1 MSIPDYYLV
10 KWLPLGANCYQ
21 YGVCNKY
28 SPEAQA
34 HYEKTGEVLI
44 EDAIF
49 PVARSVPVAALIPIE
64 SSFSGSNEFYDMI
77 HSEMERVQA
86 LSDALPA
93 GIVKGKLFRV
103 PCGDGYAW
111 YIVMRVNKKTVK
123 IEWRGF
129 SSDRWVDQRFG
140 LGGNV
145 PIEMVE
151 QFIRYEDGTRQLFS
165 KKKEETDKNSQ
176 LTTAQTEM

>member
-10 KWLPLGANCYQ
+10 KWLPRGANCYQ

-28 SPEAQA
+28 SPEAKT
-34 HYEKTGEVLI
+34 HYEQTGKILI

-49 PVARSVPVAALIPIE
+49 PVARSVDLDALIPIE
-64 SSFSGSNEFYDMI
+64 SGFSGKNEFYDMMDR
-77 HSEMERVQA
+77 ELERVQA
-86 LSDALPA
+86 MSDALPQ

-111 YIVMRVNKKTVK
+111 YIVTKVNKKTVK

-129 SSDRWVDQRFG
+129 SGDRWVDQRFG
-140 LGGNV
+140 LGGSV
-145 PIEMVE
+145 PVEMVE
-151 QFIRYEDGTRQLFS
+151 RFIRYEEGVRQLFS
-165 KKKEETDKNSQ
+165 KRKEETNEPVR
-176 LTTAQTEM
+176 AG

>member
-10 KWLPLGANCYQ
+10 KWLPRGANSYQ

-34 HYEKTGEVLI
+34 HYEQTGKILI
-44 EDAIF
+44 EDAIS
-49 PVARSVPVAALIPIE
+49 PIAHSVAVEDLISIP
-64 SSFSGSNEFYDMI
+64 STFGTNEFYDMI
-77 HSEMERVQA
+77 DAEMARVQA
-86 LSDALPA
+86 LSDALPS
-93 GIVKGKLFRV
+93 GVVKGKLFRV

-111 YIVMRVNKKTVK
+111 YIVTKVNKKTVK

-129 SSDRWVDQRFG
+129 SGDRWVDQRFG

-151 QFIRYEDGTRQLFS
+151 RFIRYEEGTRRLFA
-165 KKKEETDKNSQ
+165 KKKEETN
-176 LTTAQTEM
+176 EPVRVG

>member
-34 HYEKTGEVLI
+34 HYQKTGEVLI

-49 PVARSVPVAALIPIE
+49 PVARSVPLEMLIPIE
-64 SSFSGSNEFYDMI
+64 SGFSGKNEFYDMMDR
-77 HSEMERVQA
+77 ELERAQA

-93 GIVKGKLFRV
+93 GIVKNKLFRV

-111 YIVMRVNKKTVK
+111 YIVTKVNKKTVK

-129 SSDRWVDQRFG
+129 SGDRWVDQRFG

-145 PIEMVE
+145 PTEMVE
-151 QFIRYEDGTRQLFS
+151 QFIRYEDGRKLFL
-165 KKKEETDKNSQ
+165 KKREEANEPVR
-176 LTTAQTEM
+176 AG

>member
-10 KWLPLGANCYQ
+10 KWLPRGANCYQ

-28 SPEAQA
+28 SPEAKA
-34 HYEKTGEVLI
+34 HYEQTGKVLI

-49 PVARSVPVAALIPIE
+49 PIAHSVAVEDLISIPSTFE
-64 SSFSGSNEFYDMI
+64 TNEFYDMVDA
-77 HSEMERVQA
+77 EMARVRA
-86 LSDALPA
+86 ASDALPA
-93 GIVKGKLFRV
+93 GVVNGKLFRV

-111 YIVMRVNKKTVK
+111 YVVTKVNKKTVK

-129 SSDRWVDQRFG
+129 SSDRWIDQRFG
-140 LGGNV
+140 LGGNM

-151 QFIRYEDGTRQLFS
+151 QFIRYEDGTRQLFA
-165 KKKEETDKNSQ
+165 KRREAANEPVR
-176 LTTAQTEM
+176 AG

>member
-10 KWLPLGANCYQ
+10 KWLPRGAACYQ

-28 SPEAQA
+28 SPEAKA
-34 HYEKTGEVLI
+34 HYEQTGKVLI

-49 PVARSVPVAALIPIE
+49 PVARSVAVEDLISIP
-64 SSFSGSNEFYDMI
+64 STFGTNEFYDMVEA
-77 HSEMERVQA
+77 EMTRVQA
-86 LSDALPA
+86 MSDALPP
-93 GIVKGKLFRV
+93 GVVKGKLFRV

-111 YIVMRVNKKTVK
+111 YIVTKVNKKTVK

-145 PIEMVE
+145 PVEMVE
-151 QFIRYEDGTRQLFS
+151 QFIRYEDGTRQLFA
-165 KKKEETDKNSQ
+165 KKREAANEPVR
-176 LTTAQTEM
+176 AG

>member
-10 KWLPLGANCYQ
+10 KWLPRGANCYQ

-28 SPEAQA
+28 SPEAKA
-34 HYEKTGEVLI
+34 HYEQTGKVLI

-49 PVARSVPVAALIPIE
+49 PIARSVAADALIPIE
-64 SSFSGSNEFYDMI
+64 SGFSASNEFYDMVDR
-77 HSEMERVQA
+77 EMARVQA
-86 LSDALPA
+86 MSDALPS
-93 GIVKGKLFRV
+93 GVVKGKLFRV

-111 YIVMRVNKKTVK
+111 YIVTKVNKKTVG

-145 PIEMVE
+145 PFEMVE
-151 QFIRYEDGTRQLFS
+151 QFIRYEDGTRQLFA
-165 KKKEETDKNSQ
+165 KKKEATNEPVR
-176 LTTAQTEM
+176 AG